1 MNIHSPNERSK
12 ILVVDDRL
20 ENLQLL
26 RKLLTEEGYN
36 VRQSPDGALAL
47 SNIPRF
53 QPDLI
58 LLDIVMPEMDG
69 YTVCQQIK
77 STEQGEDIPV
87 IFLSAL
93 DLTFDK
99 VKAFEVGAADYVNK
113 PFHPAEVIARVK
125 NQLRIRHQSLQLEA
139 QQAIIQAQKQQLE
152 DLELAHQRL
161 EEAHQWLEEN
171 CRQRVS
177 CDRIP
182 QH

>member
-1 MNIHSPNERSK
+1 MDIHTTDEQSR

-26 RKLLTEEGYN
+26 RKLLTEEGYS

-58 LLDIVMPEMDG
+58 LLDIMMPEMDG
-69 YTVCQQIK
+69 YTVCQNIK
-77 STEQGEDIPV
+77 SNKQSKDIPI

-99 VKAFEVGAADYVNK
+99 VRAFELGGADYISK

-125 NQLRIRHQSLQLEA
+125 NQLRMRQQSLQLEK
-139 QQAIIQAQKQQLE
+139 QRAIIQSQKQQLE
-152 DLELAHQRL
+152 AVEHAHQRL
-161 EEAHQWLEEN
+161 EAAY
-171 CRQRVS
+171 RQSISR
-177 CDRIP
+177 DRP
-182 QH
+182 A

>member
-1 MNIHSPNERSK
+1 MDINVLDERSK

-26 RKLLTEEGYN
+26 KKLLTEEGYN

-53 QPDLI
+53 QPDLV
-58 LLDIVMPEMDG
+58 LLDIMMPEMDG

-77 STEQGEDIPV
+77 SNQQSKNIPV

-99 VKAFEVGAADYVNK
+99 VRAFEVGAVDYINK
-113 PFHPAEVIARVK
+113 PFHPSEVIARVK
-125 NQLRIRHQSLQLEA
+125 NQLRMREQSLQLDA
-139 QQAIIQAQKQQLE
+139 QQAIIQDQKQKLE
-152 DLELAHQRL
+152 AIEQAYQRL
-161 EEAHQWLEEN
+161 QDTS
-171 CRQRVS
+171 QGV
-177 CDRIP
+177 
-182 QH
+182 

>member
-1 MNIHSPNERSK
+1 MDIHTTDEQSR

-26 RKLLTEEGYN
+26 RKLLTEEGYS

-58 LLDIVMPEMDG
+58 LLDIMMPEMDG
-69 YTVCQQIK
+69 YTVCQNIK
-77 STEQGEDIPV
+77 SNEQSKDIPI

-99 VKAFEVGAADYVNK
+99 VRAFELGAADYISK

-125 NQLRIRHQSLQLEA
+125 NQLRMRQQSLQLEK
-139 QQAIIQAQKQQLE
+139 QRTIIQSQKQQLE
-152 DLELAHQRL
+152 AVEHAHQRL
-161 EEAHQWLEEN
+161 EAAY
-171 CRQRVS
+171 RQSISR
-177 CDRIP
+177 DRP
-182 QH
+182 T

>member
-1 MNIHSPNERSK
+1 MDIHSPNERSK
-12 ILVVDDRL
+12 ILVVDDRP

-47 SNIPRF
+47 SNVPRF

-69 YTVCQQIK
+69 YAVCQQIK
-77 STEQGEDIPV
+77 SAEQGVDIPI

-99 VKAFEVGAADYVNK
+99 VKAFEVGAADYINK

-125 NQLRIRHQSLQLEA
+125 NQLKIRQQSLQIDA
-139 QQAIIQAQKQQLE
+139 QQAIIQTQKQQLAE
-152 DLELAHQRL
+152 LEVAHRRL
-161 EEAHQWLEEN
+161 EESY
-171 CRQRVS
+171 RQSLAR
-177 CDRIP
+177 DRTP
-182 QH
+182 QY

>member
-1 MNIHSPNERSK
+1 MDNHTADERSK

-53 QPDLI
+53 KPDLI
-58 LLDIVMPEMDG
+58 LLDIMMPEMDG
-69 YTVCQQIK
+69 YTVCQNIK
-77 STEQGEDIPV
+77 SNKQNEDIPI

-99 VKAFEVGAADYVNK
+99 VRAFELGGADYISK
-113 PFHPAEVIARVK
+113 PFHPAEVIVRVK
-125 NQLRIRHQSLQLEA
+125 NQLKIRQQSLQLDK
-139 QQAIIQAQKQQLE
+139 QQAIIQAQ
-152 DLELAHQRL
+152 AQRL
-161 EEAHQWLEEN
+161 EALEQAHQHLETAY
-171 CRQRVS
+171 RQSVSRNRVA
-177 CDRIP
+177 
-182 QH
+182 